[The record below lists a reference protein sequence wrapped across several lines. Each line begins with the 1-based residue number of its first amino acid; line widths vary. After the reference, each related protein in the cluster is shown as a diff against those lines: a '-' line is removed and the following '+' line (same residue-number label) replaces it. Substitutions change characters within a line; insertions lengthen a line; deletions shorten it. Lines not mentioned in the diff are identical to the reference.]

1 MVGRF
6 AAQKN
11 PEFLL
16 ECFAEYNKLNKESVL
31 LWIGDGELQ
40 EKIQDRAK
48 NMGLKGAC
56 LFVGRKNNIENG
68 IPQWICFCC
77 RQNLKEWVLSF

>member
-16 ECFAEYNKLNKESVL
+16 ECFAEYNKLNKART
-31 LWIGDGELQ
+31 
-40 EKIQDRAK
+40 KF
-48 NMGLKGAC
+48 GLFKVWTKDCTSA
-56 LFVGRKNNIENG
+56 RTT
-68 IPQWICFCC
+68 
-77 RQNLKEWVLSF
+77 

>member
-48 NMGLKGAC
+48 
-56 LFVGRKNNIENG
+56 I
-68 IPQWICFCC
+68 
-77 RQNLKEWVLSF
+77 WV

>member
-1 MVGRF
+1 MHIDKKVVVGVVGRF

-16 ECFAEYNKLNKESVL
+16 ECFAEYNQLNKESVL

-48 NMGLKGAC
+48 KYGFKRSMS
-56 LFVGRKNNIENG
+56 
-68 IPQWICFCC
+68 FCWT
-77 RQNLKEWVLSF
+77 KKII